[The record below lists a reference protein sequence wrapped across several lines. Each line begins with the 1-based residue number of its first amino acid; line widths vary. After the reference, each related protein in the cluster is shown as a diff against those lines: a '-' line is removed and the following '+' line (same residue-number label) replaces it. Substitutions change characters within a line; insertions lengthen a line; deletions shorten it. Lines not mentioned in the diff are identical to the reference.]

1 MAFFSL
7 VTSLWFKYLSSNT
20 FLSALH
26 ASLFA
31 SPFGAPLP
39 PSVDSPTHFLRS
51 MSTWYR
57 VGKTWFTFT
66 DRTNGLILERFST
79 FFFDIE
85 RVTWRGLRAI
95 PAMRTRV
102 GWPLRRESGADCDS
116 RVRTTTALRP
126 AYRPARTITT
136 LPDSY
141 GEGISRGAE
150 NPYKSVRYSE
160 RFNKDIIPSYRYD
173 CNENG
178 CIWTSFHVLHLI
190 YREIHARI
198 VIIQWNS
205 TPILPY
211 RIIQQSITYRGSRFL
226 NTMIII
232 RGWIYG
238 VHSMMHFIVVSLT
251 MSPFVHSLPAS

>member
-20 FLSALH
+20 FLSALQ

-57 VGKTWFTFT
+57 VGKTWFTLT

-85 RVTWRGLRAI
+85 RVTFRGLRAI
-95 PAMRTRV
+95 PAIRTRV
-102 GWPLRRESGADCDS
+102 GWPLRRESGADWDS

-141 GEGISRGAE
+141 GEGVRKGAE
-150 NPYKSVRYSE
+150 SPYKSVRYSE
-160 RFNKDIIPSYRYD
+160 RFNKDTILSCRTRIQCGQLRVNKFLCTPSYLS
-173 CNENG
+173 
-178 CIWTSFHVLHLI
+178 WSTWS
-190 YREIHARI
+190 
-198 VIIQWNS
+198 NS
-205 TPILPY
+205 
-211 RIIQQSITYRGSRFL
+211 
-226 NTMIII
+226 
-232 RGWIYG
+232 
-238 VHSMMHFIVVSLT
+238 HFSETL
-251 MSPFVHSLPAS
+251 L